1 MRGRSLLGGGV
12 YGSGA
17 DDESAGFGS
26 TALGSDLPGEA
37 PLFGAESGFGPPM
50 RSSILREG
58 ATTTGS
64 SAGEVS
70 GTIFFGF
77 ADLVDARK
85 AIKQ

>member
-1 MRGRSLLGGGV
+1 MRGRSLLGGGE

-17 DDESAGFGS
+17 DDESVGFGS
-26 TALGSDLPGEA
+26 TALGSSFTALGSA
-37 PLFGAESGFGPPM
+37 FGPPM